1 SDMSRVMTVAPL
13 YSLRK
18 WGFASCAFVSQ
29 RSCEMMIQESMPVRA
44 RRETAKSRHAGNTLL
59 RFHIV
64 ENIIL
69 KAPVAKARATTL
81 LRIRSMLNGLFAQD
95 IPLIIRR

>member
-1 SDMSRVMTVAPL
+1 MSRVMTVAPL

-29 RSCEMMIQESMPVRA
+29 RSCEMMTQARMTVRA
-44 RRETAKSRHAGNTLL
+44 RRDTAKSLHAGITLL

-69 KAPVAKARATTL
+69 KAPVAKAVATTW
-81 LRIRSMLNGLFAQD
+81 LRMRSMLNGLFAQD
-95 IPLIIRR
+95 MPLIIRR